1 MKYIFRLLVFLLVTP
16 GLLSAATISGKA
28 TVDGKAVA
36 GIRVMAYPV
45 SVLNFATSAEHT
57 SKVTAVDG
65 LFNLDLPPGEYYL
78 IAHGETSF
86 NFYGRN
92 PVAVPEEG
100 LKDINLL
107 MLPDNLPVPDQI
119 SGIGTG
125 VAGFV
130 SSNGKP
136 VEGAVVMVYTD
147 LSSHLKGMGLGW
159 VSPTDEK
166 GYFEAPLPA
175 GSYYLVVR
183 VRKGGK
189 MAGPLQA
196 GDLFGY
202 LPANPLAVKEGELAS
217 VHIPLIE
224 VPEKVGRHASNMF
237 GNTLV
242 TGQILDP
249 KGKPVAGVQV
259 LLYDDPMMLNR
270 PLFVSSQTSADGR
283 YQLSFPEGGR
293 YYLAARS
300 ELGGTPAPGELYGR
314 YQGAP
319 DHSVRIKT
327 GQVLEDIQ
335 IVVDEV
341 Y

>member
-1 MKYIFRLLVFLLVTP
+1 MMLISRLLFILLITP
-16 GLLSAATISGKA
+16 GILSAATLSGKA
-28 TVDGKAVA
+28 TVDGEAVA
-36 GIRVMAYPV
+36 GIQVMAYPV
-45 SVLNFATSAEHT
+45 SVLNFSQPPTQTSGATA
-57 SKVTAVDG
+57 ADG
-65 LFNLDLPPGEYYL
+65 LFSIELPPGEFYL
-78 IAHGETSF
+78 LAKGDACF

-92 PVAVPEEG
+92 PVSVPEEG
-100 LKDINLL
+100 LQDVNLL
-107 MLPDNLPVPDQI
+107 MLPDNLPAPAQSSDI
-119 SGIGTG
+119 KTGI
-125 VAGFV
+125 AGLV

-166 GYFEAPLPA
+166 GYFEAPLP
-175 GSYYLVVR
+175 GGTYYLVVR

-202 LPANPLAVKEGELAS
+202 LPGNPLAIKEGELAR
-217 VHIPLIE
+217 VHVPLIQ
-224 VPEKVGRHASNMF
+224 VPEKVDRHAASLF

-242 TGQILDP
+242 TGQIVDP
-249 KGKPVAGVQV
+249 KGAPVAGIRV
-259 LLYDDPMMLNR
+259 LLYEDPMMLNR
-270 PLFVSSQTSADGR
+270 PLFVSRQTGTDGL
-283 YQLSFPEGGR
+283 YQLSFPEGGHF
-293 YYLAARS
+293 YLAARN

-319 DHSVRIKT
+319 DHSIRIKT
-327 GQVLEDIQ
+327 GQVLEGVQ